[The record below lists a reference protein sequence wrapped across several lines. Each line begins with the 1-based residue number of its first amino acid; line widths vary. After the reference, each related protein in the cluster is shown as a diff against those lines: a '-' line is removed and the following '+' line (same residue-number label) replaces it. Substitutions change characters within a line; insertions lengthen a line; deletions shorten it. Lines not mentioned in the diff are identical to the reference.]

1 MYAVLSTILGELTFL
16 SFKAPCRV
24 PCGCVGVG
32 WRMSVG
38 HVLDSF
44 VTDDTKGRRRDAKS
58 LRRLIE
64 EV

>member
-1 MYAVLSTILGELTFL
+1 MDVLGWGGE
-16 SFKAPCRV
+16 
-24 PCGCVGVG
+24 

-44 VTDDTKGRRRDAKS
+44 VTDDTKGRRDAKS